1 MWFDKKHFCKKYAF
15 RVFEY
20 YPITWQTGTGRK
32 GSNKVYLS
40 QHLLTS
46 QTNKK
51 KKTQQ
56 ITGLNTY
63 AQSHRLSGP
72 DLGILDLYS
81 IIPSCTH
88 HTVSTINS
96 ICQFCFFYPQPTLSS
111 TPSILNLCFSNL
123 NVRINRLGT
132 YKNVKV

>member
-1 MWFDKKHFCKKYAF
+1 MQEICIH
-15 RVFEY
+15 VFEY

-51 KKTQQ
+51 KYKKTPE
-56 ITGLNTY
+56 ITGFKTY

-72 DLGILDLYS
+72 DLEILDLYS
-81 IIPSCTH
+81 IIPPSTH
-88 HTVSTINS
+88 HPVSTITVFANFVS
-96 ICQFCFFYPQPTLSS
+96 FIPGPHSPLPQA
-111 TPSILNLCFSNL
+111 F
-123 NVRINRLGT
+123 
-132 YKNVKV
+132 